1 MIGRGRLVAMALHEV
16 MHHGD
21 ERLVSILRA
30 IHDGTQHLQNVR
42 AFRIGNV
49 LVSVLRARRDQAQ
62 SHPERTCIVGS
73 DPEIVF
79 FHNAFLQSVP
89 EFNVVLAPVAG
100 HGLLQ
105 KQPCGKFGKAL

>member
-1 MIGRGRLVAMALHEV
+1 MALDEV
-16 MHHGD
+16 MHHGN
-21 ERLVSILRA
+21 ERLVLVLRVV
-30 IHDGTQHLQNVR
+30 HDGAEHLQNVR

-49 LVSVLRARRDQAQ
+49 LVSVRRAWRDQAQ

-73 DPEIVF
+73 DAEIVF

-89 EFNVVLAPVAG
+89 EFNVILAPVAG

-105 KQPCGKFGKAL
+105 KQPCGEFGKTL